1 MGKISNSS
9 IGVFGG
15 SFDPPHKGHIKIC
28 SFIIKKLKLRKLH
41 WIVTKKNPFKKK
53 TFFTLNERIKK
64 CKEISKN
71 KKKIK
76 VQFLEK
82 LTKSS
87 RTIDILKYIS
97 IKNKNSDIYLIVG
110 SDNLIHFHKWKSWK
124 KILKICKLVVFS
136 RKNYEKK
143 AAQSVFMKYLN
154 KEQFI
159 YIKNCKID
167 ISSSQLRKIYLK

>member
-71 KKKIK
+71 KKK
-76 VQFLEK
+76 
-82 LTKSS
+82 
-87 RTIDILKYIS
+87 
-97 IKNKNSDIYLIVG
+97 N
-110 SDNLIHFHKWKSWK
+110 
-124 KILKICKLVVFS
+124 
-136 RKNYEKK
+136 
-143 AAQSVFMKYLN
+143 
-154 KEQFI
+154 
-159 YIKNCKID
+159 
-167 ISSSQLRKIYLK
+167 

>member
-1 MGKISNSS
+1 MIKISNSA

-15 SFDPPHKGHIKIC
+15 SFDPPHKGHVKIS

-41 WIVTKKNPFKKK
+41 WIVTEKNPFKKK

-71 KKKIK
+71 KKTIK

-97 IKNKNSDIYLIVG
+97 RKNKNSGIYLIVG
-110 SDNLIHFHKWKSWK
+110 SDNLLHFHKWKSWK

-143 AAQSVFMKYLN
+143 AAKSVLMKYLN

-167 ISSSQLRKIYLK
+167 ISSSELREFYLR